1 MAAAPGP
8 EILGVDLL
16 VAPFLAA
23 TEWDALDLTP
33 TDPGQDR
40 SLPVD
45 LAAAPGVDC
54 LRQALLLRLL
64 TPLGALA
71 DLGHPDYGSRLYQLV
86 GTELNDAAR
95 LAARVYVLQAVQQ
108 EKRVAEVT
116 SLVVERP
123 DPARPDTLRIGL
135 SVRPVSGGD
144 LVTLGLEVSG

>member
-1 MAAAPGP
+1 MAPAPGP
-8 EILGVDLL
+8 EALGADLL

-23 TEWDALDLTP
+23 TEWDALDLVS

-40 SLPVD
+40 SLPID

-86 GTELNDAAR
+86 GAERNDAAR
-95 LAARVYVLQAVQQ
+95 LAARLYVLQAVNQ
-108 EKRVAEVT
+108 ERRVAEVT
-116 SLVVERP
+116 SLIVERP
-123 DPARPDTLRIGL
+123 DPTRPDALRISL
-135 SVRPVSGGD
+135 SVRPVGGGD
-144 LVTLGLEVSG
+144 PVALGLEVAG

>member
-1 MAAAPGP
+1 MAPAPGP
-8 EILGVDLL
+8 EALGADLL

-23 TEWDALDLTP
+23 TEWDALDLVS

-40 SLPVD
+40 SLPID

-86 GTELNDAAR
+86 GAERNDAAR
-95 LAARVYVLQAVQQ
+95 LAARLYVLQAVNQ
-108 EKRVAEVT
+108 ERRVAEVT
-116 SLVVERP
+116 SLIVERP
-123 DPARPDTLRIGL
+123 DPTRPDALRISL
-135 SVRPVSGGD
+135 SVRPVGGSD
-144 LVTLGLEVSG
+144 LVALGLEVAG

>member
-1 MAAAPGP
+1 MAASPGP
-8 EILGVDLL
+8 ETLGVDLL
-16 VAPFLAA
+16 VAPFLEA
-23 TEWDALDLTP
+23 TEWDALDLTA

-40 SLPVD
+40 SLPID
-45 LAAAPGVDC
+45 LAAAPGIDC

-86 GTELNDAAR
+86 GAERNEAAR
-95 LAARVYVLQAVQQ
+95 LAARLYVLQAVSQ

-123 DPARPDTLRIGL
+123 DPARPDTLRISL
-135 SVRPVSGGD
+135 SLRPVGGGD
-144 LVTLGLEVSG
+144 TIALGLEVAG

>member
-1 MAAAPGP
+1 MAATPGP
-8 EILGVDLL
+8 EVLGTDLL

-23 TEWDALDLTP
+23 TEWSALDLTM

-45 LAAAPGVDC
+45 LAAAPGIDC

-71 DLGHPDYGSRLYQLV
+71 ELGHAEYGSRLHQLV
-86 GTELNDAAR
+86 GAENGDAAR
-95 LAARVYVLQAVQQ
+95 LLARAYVLQAVRQ

-116 SLVVERP
+116 SLVVEGP
-123 DPARPDTLRIGL
+123 DPARPDTLRIAL
-135 SVRPVSGGD
+135 SVRPAAGGD
-144 LVTLGLEVSG
+144 LVTLGLEIGG

>member
-1 MAAAPGP
+1 MAASPGP
-8 EILGVDLL
+8 ETLGVDLL
-16 VAPFLAA
+16 VAPFLEA
-23 TEWDALDLTP
+23 TEWDALDLTA

-40 SLPVD
+40 SLPID
-45 LAAAPGVDC
+45 LAAAPGIDC

-86 GTELNDAAR
+86 GAERNEAAR
-95 LAARVYVLQAVQQ
+95 LAARLYVLQAVSQ

-123 DPARPDTLRIGL
+123 DPARPDTLRISL
-135 SVRPVSGGD
+135 SVRPVGGGD
-144 LVTLGLEVSG
+144 TIALGLEVAG